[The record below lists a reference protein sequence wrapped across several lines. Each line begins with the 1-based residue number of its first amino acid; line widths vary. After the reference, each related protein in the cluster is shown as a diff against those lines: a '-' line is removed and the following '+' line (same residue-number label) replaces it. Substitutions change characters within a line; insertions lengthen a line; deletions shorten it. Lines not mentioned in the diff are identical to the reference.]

1 MPCRYIL
8 VSRAA
13 CVVAVT
19 FPVSNLFVADFC
31 HWFLGSVN
39 ALASTGLG
47 LGYGVAQDQVLLLM
61 WWSRKIVIFVYMYV
75 PWINISI

>member
-1 MPCRYIL
+1 MPCHYIL

-47 LGYGVAQDQVLLLM
+47 QCYIGAWPIVVQEGFLL
-61 WWSRKIVIFVYMYV
+61 RY
-75 PWINISI
+75 

>member
-31 HWFLGSVN
+31 HWFWGSVN

-47 LGYGVAQDQVLLLM
+47 LGYGVARPVLSSNDL
-61 WWSRKIVIFVYMYV
+61 IT
-75 PWINISI
+75 